1 KRLKMLVSQVPR
13 PTTGMNVCKQMV
25 SLDRDLNRKGEIDL
39 TEKEEDLSLCLLQS
53 PFLCSPEMYGAE
65 RLCRPKSTNSRPAQR
80 LGNGSISEGKKPFFK
95 HNVQFLFRHLH
106 PVWKAPACPW

>member
-1 KRLKMLVSQVPR
+1 MYSR
-13 PTTGMNVCKQMV
+13 
-25 SLDRDLNRKGEIDL
+25 DRDLNHKGEIDL

-80 LGNGSISEGKKPFFK
+80 LGNGLKLGLSKKQKKLEFPTPLEC
-95 HNVQFLFRHLH
+95 Q
-106 PVWKAPACPW
+106 